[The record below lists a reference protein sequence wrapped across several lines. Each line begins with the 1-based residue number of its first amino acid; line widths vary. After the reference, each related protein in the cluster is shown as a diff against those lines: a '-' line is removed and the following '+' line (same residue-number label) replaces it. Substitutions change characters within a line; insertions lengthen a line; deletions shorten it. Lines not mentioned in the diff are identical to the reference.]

1 MKHKKKYYIIGI
13 GGVAMAALA
22 GLLKQKGYE
31 VAGSDSD
38 EMYEPMKSMLA
49 KYKISTFTPYQAPHI
64 KQYKPD
70 IVIVGNAISRGNPEL
85 EFVLSNGHSYRSV
98 SDILKEKFIEGKK
111 PIVITGTHGKTTTAA
126 LVAWILE
133 YAGLDPTVFIGGFTR
148 NFEAGFKLGN
158 GDHIVLEGDEYDTC
172 FFDKNPKFLA
182 YRPYIGLVNNIELDH
197 IDIYK
202 DLNHIKDV
210 FRNFIKLVPKN
221 GLLVV
226 NKEEKNAWGIVSRE
240 TKEKTLWKNNSAPN
254 ITTFGLKLGNFTAS
268 NIRQD
273 ANTLMFHVK
282 LKNKKFLAIKTQLA
296 GNHNIS
302 NILAAIAIANFLDVS
317 KSKIAQAIE
326 SFEGVKRRLEV
337 IEIKNGITII
347 DDYAHHPTAV
357 RETILALR
365 QRFRMKRIIVL
376 FEPGSASSKRKI
388 FESEYIN
395 AFKLADVVFLY
406 KPFHVEHL
414 SKNEIFN
421 GKAVAS
427 VLKKVGLS
435 SIYFSSVDKL
445 LFHVKTIAKSEDVIV
460 IMSCRGF
467 DGLREKILE
476 QL

>member
-1 MKHKKKYYIIGI
+1 MLKSFHMKHKKKYYIIGI

-254 ITTFGLKLGNFTAS
+254 I
-268 NIRQD
+268 
-273 ANTLMFHVK
+273 
-282 LKNKKFLAIKTQLA
+282 
-296 GNHNIS
+296 
-302 NILAAIAIANFLDVS
+302 
-317 KSKIAQAIE
+317 
-326 SFEGVKRRLEV
+326 
-337 IEIKNGITII
+337 
-347 DDYAHHPTAV
+347 
-357 RETILALR
+357 
-365 QRFRMKRIIVL
+365 
-376 FEPGSASSKRKI
+376 
-388 FESEYIN
+388 
-395 AFKLADVVFLY
+395 
-406 KPFHVEHL
+406 
-414 SKNEIFN
+414 
-421 GKAVAS
+421 
-427 VLKKVGLS
+427 
-435 SIYFSSVDKL
+435 
-445 LFHVKTIAKSEDVIV
+445 
-460 IMSCRGF
+460 
-467 DGLREKILE
+467 
-476 QL
+476 